1 MDTYT
6 ESSSVVNVV
15 IDTFFSVCLQMCFV
29 CRLAETKFEGT

>member
-15 IDTFFSVCLQMCFV
+15 IDTFSVCLQMCFV